1 MNSHLIDLTRYSLPK
16 KSNLI
21 HLYPNIPGKSS
32 QIPFDIFDYQ
42 MLFRDEKTLNL
53 IRKGETI
60 GCFYIESPG
69 MRSLLKRL
77 DVVTF
82 EMLVIASSI
91 IRPGVA
97 ESGMMQEF
105 IARHKD
111 PARRKY
117 LIDQMQLYLG
127 ETYGVMVFQEDVI
140 KVIHFIVG
148 LSLEEGDLLRRA
160 MSGKTRSSEAMELLR
175 NRFFS
180 SCKKKKLDGKIA
192 EELWRQISSFSG
204 YSFCKAH
211 SASFALLS
219 FQVAFLK
226 AHYPAEF
233 MAAVLSNGGGFYSP
247 AVYIWEC
254 KRLGL
259 DVRLPCINHSEY
271 EYTGNGRVIY
281 IGFMAVKNFPHNSA
295 EIIIEE
301 RDNNGKYVSLA
312 DFLVRTKLGEEETA
326 VLIKCGAMD
335 CFSQRDVRKDSY
347 GGLPKETRPT
357 LLRLLSVYIH
367 KRKILDENYNDLFI
381 HESFKIEK
389 EIKTNKDYSIAQKC
403 KQEFEIFGYMVTKH
417 PLYFFQ
423 KNILGKHVINA
434 SELNKYHGE
443 KVRLVGWYMTS
454 KRIRTKNGSIMKF
467 LSLEDLTGTFEAVI
481 FPNVYK
487 NVAEKTLSFGP
498 YLIEG
503 KVDTEGGNNVIVEK
517 LDLLY
522 YLDLKAS
529 IQKDSAEDYYA
540 PDDEGFTEKDLYMS
554 KINTE
559 QLVRAYVG

>member
-1 MNSHLIDLTRYSLPK
+1 MDSQLIDLTRYSLPNRT
-16 KSNLI
+16 NLI
-21 HLYPNIPGKSS
+21 HLYPDIPRKKSYV
-32 QIPFDIFDYQ
+32 PFDIFDYP
-42 MLFRDEKTLNL
+42 MLFKDERTLNI
-53 IRKGETI
+53 IRNGETI

-77 DVVTF
+77 EVDTF

-105 IARHKD
+105 IARHKN
-111 PARRKY
+111 PALRKY
-117 LIDQMQLYLG
+117 LVNEMELYLG

-140 KVIHFIVG
+140 KVIHYIVG

-160 MSGKTRSSEAMELLR
+160 MSGKTRSGEAMELLR
-175 NRFFS
+175 NRFFD
-180 SCKKKKLDGKIA
+180 SCEKKKLNKEIA
-192 EELWRQISSFSG
+192 GELWRQISSFSG

-219 FQVAFLK
+219 FQVAYLK

-259 DVRLPCINHSEY
+259 DVRLPSVNHSNY
-271 EYTGNGRVIY
+271 EYTGNGSVIY
-281 IGFMAVKNFPHNSA
+281 IGLMAVKNFSGGSA
-295 EIIIEE
+295 ETIVEE

-335 CFSQRDVRKDSY
+335 CFN
-347 GGLPKETRPT
+347 ETRPT
-357 LLRLLSVYIH
+357 LLRLLSVYIN
-367 KRKILDENYNDLFI
+367 KRKIIDENYNDLFI
-381 HESFKIEK
+381 HESFKIE
-389 EIKTNKDYSIAQKC
+389 EEVKTGRNYSIAQKC
-403 KQEFEIFGYMVTKH
+403 KQEFEIFGYMITKH

-423 KNILGKHVINA
+423 KNISDKHIINA
-434 SELNKYHGE
+434 NELNKYHGK

-454 KRIRTKNGSIMKF
+454 KRIRTKNGKIMKF

-481 FPNVYK
+481 FPNVYM
-487 NVAEKTLSFGP
+487 NIAEKTLSFGP

-503 KVDTEGGNNVIVEK
+503 KVDIEGGNNIIVER

-529 IQKDSAEDYYA
+529 IQKDSAEDYYT
-540 PDDEGFTEKDLYMS
+540 PDDEGFAEKDIYLS

-559 QLVRAYVG
+559 QLVKAYVG

>member
-1 MNSHLIDLTRYSLPK
+1 MNSQLIDLTRYTLPNRD
-16 KSNLI
+16 NLI
-21 HLYPNIPGKSS
+21 HLYPDIPRKIS
-32 QIPFDIFDYQ
+32 QIPFDIFDYR
-42 MLFRDEKTLNL
+42 MLFNDAKTLDI

-77 DVVTF
+77 EVDTF

-105 IARHKD
+105 IARHKN
-111 PARRKY
+111 PAGRKY
-117 LIDQMQLYLG
+117 LVDEMELYLG

-160 MSGKTRSSEAMELLR
+160 MSGKTRSDEAMELLR

-180 SCKKKKLDGKIA
+180 SCEVKGLDRKIA

-219 FQVAFLK
+219 FQVAYLK

-233 MAAVLSNGGGFYSP
+233 MAAVLSNGGGFYSS

-259 DVRLPCINHSEY
+259 DVKLPCINRSDY
-271 EYTGNGRVIY
+271 DYKGKDRTVY
-281 IGFMAVKNFPHNSA
+281 IGFMAIKNFSHQSA
-295 EIIIEE
+295 ETIVEE
-301 RDNNGKYVSLA
+301 RNENGNYVSLA

-326 VLIKCGAMD
+326 TLIKCGAMD
-335 CFSQRDVRKDSY
+335 CF
-347 GGLPKETRPT
+347 KETRPT

-381 HESFKIEK
+381 YESFKIE
-389 EIKTNKDYSIAQKC
+389 EEVKTSKDYSISQKC
-403 KQEFEIFGYMVTKH
+403 RQEFEILGYMVTKH
-417 PLYFFQ
+417 PLYFFR
-423 KNILGKHVINA
+423 KNISGKHVINA
-434 SELNKYHGE
+434 NELDKYHGK
-443 KVRLVGWYMTS
+443 KVRAVGWYMTS
-454 KRIRTKNGSIMKF
+454 KRIRTRNGSIMKF

-481 FPNVYK
+481 FPNVYR

-503 KVDTEGGNNVIVEK
+503 KVDVEGGRNIIVEK

-522 YLDLKAS
+522 YIDLKAS
-529 IQKDSAEDYYA
+529 IQKDTAEDYYT
-540 PDDEGFTEKDLYMS
+540 PDDEGFNEKELYMS

-559 QLVRAYVG
+559 QLVRAYTG

>member
-1 MNSHLIDLTRYSLPK
+1 MDSQLIDLTRYSLPNRT
-16 KSNLI
+16 NLI
-21 HLYPNIPGKSS
+21 HLYPDIPRKKSNVT
-32 QIPFDIFDYQ
+32 FDIFDYP
-42 MLFRDEKTLNL
+42 MLFKDEQTLKI
-53 IRKGETI
+53 IRNGETI

-77 DVVTF
+77 EVDTF

-105 IARHKD
+105 IARHKN
-111 PARRKY
+111 PALRKY
-117 LIDQMQLYLG
+117 LVNEMELYIG

-140 KVIHFIVG
+140 KVIHYIVG

-175 NRFFS
+175 NRFFD
-180 SCKKKKLDGKIA
+180 SCEKKELDKKIA

-219 FQVAFLK
+219 FQVAYLK

-259 DVRLPCINHSEY
+259 DVRLPSVNHSNY
-271 EYTGNGRVIY
+271 EYTGNGSVIY
-281 IGFMAVKNFPHNSA
+281 VGLMAVKNFSGSSA
-295 EIIIEE
+295 ETIVEE

-312 DFLVRTKLGEEETA
+312 DFLVRTRLGEEETA
-326 VLIKCGAMD
+326 LLIKCGAMD
-335 CFSQRDVRKDSY
+335 CFN
-347 GGLPKETRPT
+347 ETRPT

-381 HESFKIEK
+381 HESFKIE
-389 EIKTNKDYSIAQKC
+389 EEVKTDRDYSIAQKC
-403 KQEFEIFGYMVTKH
+403 KQEFEIFGYMMTKH

-423 KNILGKHVINA
+423 KNISGKHIINA
-434 SELNKYHGE
+434 NELNKYHGK

-454 KRIRTKNGSIMKF
+454 KRIRTKNGKIMKF

-481 FPNVYK
+481 FPNVYM

-503 KVDTEGGNNVIVEK
+503 KVDVEGGNNIIVEK

-529 IQKDSAEDYYA
+529 IQKDSAEDYYT
-540 PDDEGFTEKDLYMS
+540 PDDEGFTEKDLYLS